1 MLASALRLVV
11 RDLPSFGRS
20 WTEVSSRAKHS
31 LPTRGCD
38 AVAVFASH
46 HNASEASQR
55 SGTGEASSATLCQPP
70 MLLTNSPIPS
80 FLVDTVHHGGV
91 LDNVGTVREPQP
103 VLDQDGCVG
112 HVILDDDCLINTTQ
126 RILDEEP
133 LEDSE
138 MLLINI
144 KKRRALKM
152 RKHKL
157 RKRRK
162 KFMIRNRFKRRREKI
177 KYKKN

>member
-112 HVILDDDCLINTTQ
+112 HVILDNCLINTTQ
-126 RILDEEP
+126 PILDEEP